1 MRFQTILPFYYIDV
15 GPKIQ
20 YFLLC
25 DSLPEERA
33 LREELQR
40 KRLVSALL
48 MNTVFKNFALI
59 FRKVLMVV

>member
-48 MNTVFKNFALI
+48 MI
-59 FRKVLMVV
+59 

>member
-48 MNTVFKNFALI
+48 MIYSYQERCILESCWLFD
-59 FRKVLMVV
+59 

>member
-1 MRFQTILPFYYIDV
+1 MRFQTILPFCYIDV

-33 LREELQR
+33 LREELQH
-40 KRLVSALL
+40 KRLVSAFVMIYSYHELCIL
-48 MNTVFKNFALI
+48 ESCWLFD
-59 FRKVLMVV
+59 